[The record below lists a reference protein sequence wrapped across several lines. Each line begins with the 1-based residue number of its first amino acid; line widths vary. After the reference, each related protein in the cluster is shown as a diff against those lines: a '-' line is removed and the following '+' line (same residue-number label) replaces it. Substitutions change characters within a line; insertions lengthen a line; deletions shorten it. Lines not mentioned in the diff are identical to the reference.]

1 MTAPCFVDASV
12 FIRARDPRD
21 PLTQQRAAEWIDW
34 LWQQRAGRTSMQ
46 VLGEFYAAATRQL
59 KLDEDLAWDEVKRY
73 LAWTPL
79 PTDEALLRGAREV
92 ERRYKLAWW
101 DSMAVAAAQLQD
113 CAILASEDLADG
125 MSFGMLKVRN
135 PCTSVLEEPLAA
147 YRVQAAQLHRPR
159 GRPRRAKAR
168 SICSSIARPSGP

>member
-12 FIRARDPRD
+12 FLHARDPRD
-21 PLTQQRAAEWIDW
+21 PLKQTRAAEWIDW

-46 VLGEFYAAATRQL
+46 VLAEFYTGVTREL
-59 KLDEDLAWDEVKRY
+59 ALEPDLAWDEVKRY

-101 DSMAVAAAQLQD
+101 DAMVVAAAQLQD
-113 CAILASEDLADG
+113 CAILATEALPDG
-125 MSFGMLKVRN
+125 AMFGTLKVQN
-135 PCTSVLEEPLAA
+135 PFTSVLEEPTAA
-147 YRVQAAQLHRPR
+147 YLVRATALHRPR
-159 GRPRRAKAR
+159 GRPRRLAA
-168 SICSSIARPSGP
+168 